1 MADYTYE
8 QVITALQNAD
18 KAGDVDAAKQLA
30 QLASTLTPTPPE
42 VATPAAQTNTES
54 LGKGA
59 GLAARALTTGA
70 SALPNA
76 VLDFMSGAYNLG
88 AMGLGS
94 SSRMPTMSA
103 EQQQA
108 MTQLGLP
115 VPTTTLEKA
124 VSGGLEALTGGGVQA
139 GLAAA
144 SKVPAAA
151 SMLQNLPT
159 QLAAQTAG
167 GAAAAP
173 SYEGIK
179 TLTGS
184 DLAATIGSL
193 GMSVAAAG
201 ITGGAMNAIGKPTT
215 PKITMEDVTKRAQR
229 AYTAMEDSGVA
240 VKPQSALNMVD
251 ALRSRVDDAGFVP
264 ENTPKVANLLK
275 KYQDIIG
282 TQRVPFTTLET
293 MRKMANNLKGDE
305 NKDTA
310 RLAAQV
316 VSGIDD
322 YLATMSGRD
331 IMANQGK
338 LDEAVKNVMS
348 ARKDWATQSR
358 ATILDDILT
367 KANIAAD
374 NPSVSESEKIRQG
387 FINLAQNK
395 SKFNQFSSDEQAAI
409 RRVAQ
414 GGSFDAVL
422 TQLGKFN
429 PERSKLVTGAAGYG
443 VASGNPLILG
453 AAGAGYAADTLQKY
467 MRQSAA
473 KKTIQNLLGGVT
485 PAPVSQ
491 YPFMGLLSAPI
502 QQ

>member
-1 MADYTYE
+1 MPTYTVTAPDGKQYDVNAPE
-8 QVITALQNAD
+8 EATQDQV
-18 KAGDVDAAKQLA
+18 LA
-30 QLASTLTPTPPE
+30 YAQANYKSQE
-42 VATPAAQTNTES
+42 VAPSAPSAMES
-54 LGKGA
+54 LGRGA
-59 GLAARALTTGA
+59 GLAARAVTTGA
-70 SALPNA
+70 SAIPNA
-76 VLDFMSGAYNLG
+76 VMDFMSGAYNLG

-94 SSRMPTMSA
+94 PSRMPTMSS

-115 VPTTTLEKA
+115 APSTALEKA
-124 VSGGLEALTGGGVQA
+124 ASGGLEALSGGLTQA
-139 GLAAA
+139 GIAGA
-144 SKVPAAA
+144 SKAPLAA
-151 SMLQNLPT
+151 SMLENLPT

-173 SYEGIK
+173 GYEATK
-179 TLTGS
+179 KLTGS

-201 ITGGAMNAIGKPTT
+201 LTGGLVNAAGKPSAT
-215 PKITMEDVTKRAQR
+215 PITMEDVQKRAQR
-229 AYTAMEDSGVA
+229 AYTTMEDSGVA
-240 VKPQSALNMVD
+240 VKPQSALSMVD
-251 ALRSRVDDAGFVP
+251 DLRSRVDAAGFVP
-264 ENTPKVANLLK
+264 ENTPKVENLLN
-275 KYQDIIG
+275 KYQNIIG

-310 RLAAQV
+310 RLASQL

-322 YLATMSGRD
+322 YLASMSGKD
-331 IMANQGK
+331 IIAGQGK
-338 LDEAVKNVMS
+338 MDEAVKNVMS

-358 ATILDDILT
+358 ATVLDDILT

-395 SKFNQFSSDEQAAI
+395 GKFNQFSSDEQAAI
-409 RRVAQ
+409 RKVAQ

-429 PERSKLVTGAAGYG
+429 PERSKIVTGAAGYG

-467 MRQSAA
+467 MRQNAA
-473 KKTIQNLLGGVT
+473 KKTIQNILSGT
-485 PAPVSQ
+485 TSAPVSQ